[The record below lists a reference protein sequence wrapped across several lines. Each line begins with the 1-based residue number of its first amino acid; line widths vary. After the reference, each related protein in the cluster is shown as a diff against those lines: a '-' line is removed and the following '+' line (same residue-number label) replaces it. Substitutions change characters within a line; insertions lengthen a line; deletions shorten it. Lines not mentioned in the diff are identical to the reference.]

1 MANNFILR
9 RSLKILLRLI
19 IIFAFFPNSQ
29 AFCQESKISNSS
41 EEYFDEFSD
50 FSDFGEFS
58 NNKENDQNKDPL
70 EKYNRKIYV
79 FNDAFD
85 KYFFK
90 HVAKTYRIIIPKKA
104 RNSIRNFLQN
114 IFKPVS
120 ILNSVAQGKFENALA
135 TFSSLLINTTIGV
148 GGIFD
153 ISKSKGIEYNEEDF
167 GQTLGHY
174 NIGSGIYLMVP
185 FLGPSSIRDL
195 SGKIF
200 DSTINP
206 VGFNL
211 LEIGG
216 EDNSLVN
223 SEYRLGIAG
232 LSAIDS
238 RESLLDILDDIQK
251 ESFDSYVTIRSAYLQ
266 RRISEIKK

>member
-1 MANNFILR
+1 MNFVSFLKQR
-9 RSLKILLRLI
+9 KALLKIVV
-19 IIFAFFPNSQ
+19 IFSFFTNSQ
-29 AFCQESKISNSS
+29 AFSQVVNVVDESQ
-41 EEYFDEFSD
+41 EEYIDEYDD

-58 NNKENDQNKDPL
+58 NNKENDNIKDPL

-79 FNDAFD
+79 FNDTFD

-120 ILNSVAQGKFENALA
+120 IANSVAQGKFENALA
-135 TFSSLLINTTIGV
+135 TFSSFLINSTVGI

-153 ISKSKGIEYNEEDF
+153 VSGIKGIKYNEEDF

-174 NIGSGIYLMVP
+174 DVGSGLYLMVP
-185 FLGPSSIRDL
+185 FLGPSTARDL
-195 SGKIF
+195 SGKLV
-200 DSTINP
+200 DTTINP
-206 VGFNL
+206 IGFNYLKVGGDDNL
-211 LEIGG
+211 L
-216 EDNSLVN
+216 DD
-223 SEYRLGIAG
+223 EYRFGIAA

-238 RESLLDILDDIQK
+238 RENLLDILDDIQK
-251 ESFDSYVTIRSAYLQ
+251 ESFDPYVTIRSAYLQ

>member
-1 MANNFILR
+1 MVKSFNLQKSRKILLNFIL
-9 RSLKILLRLI
+9 
-19 IIFAFFPNSQ
+19 IFVFFLNPQ
-29 AFCQESKISNSS
+29 AFCQESKNSNSS
-41 EEYFDEFSD
+41 EEYFDEAD

-58 NNKENDQNKDPL
+58 NNKEDDKNKDPL

-79 FNDAFD
+79 FNDVFD

-90 HVAKTYRIIIPKKA
+90 HVAKTYRVVLPKKA
-104 RNSIRNFLQN
+104 RNSVRNFLQN

-120 ILNSVAQGKFENALA
+120 IVNSLAQGKFENALA

-185 FLGPSSIRDL
+185 FLGPSSVRDL

-200 DSTINP
+200 DNAINP
-206 VGFNL
+206 IGLNF
-211 LEIGG
+211 LEIGEG
-216 EDNSLVN
+216 SSVLVN
-223 SEYRLGIAG
+223 SKYRLGIAT